1 MRHGHARVQGL
12 SGLVV
17 TPFAT
22 NGVTVYSLGVALNI
36 KNRAVE
42 ELTAELSAL
51 TGQSKT
57 ETIRQALERRR
68 AELVR
73 SGRAVNR
80 RVAVMHFLE
89 NEVWPLIPE
98 DQIGRRPTS
107 AEEDEILGFG
117 PEGV

>member
-1 MRHGHARVQGL
+1 M
-12 SGLVV
+12 
-17 TPFAT
+17 
-22 NGVTVYSLGVALNI
+22 YSPPVALNI
-36 KNRAVE
+36 KNRDVE
-42 ELTAELSAL
+42 DLTTELSAL

-68 AELVR
+68 AELIR

-80 RVAVMHFLE
+80 RAAVMRFLE
-89 NEVWPLIPE
+89 NEVWPLIPD
-98 DQIGRRPTS
+98 DQIGRRPTT